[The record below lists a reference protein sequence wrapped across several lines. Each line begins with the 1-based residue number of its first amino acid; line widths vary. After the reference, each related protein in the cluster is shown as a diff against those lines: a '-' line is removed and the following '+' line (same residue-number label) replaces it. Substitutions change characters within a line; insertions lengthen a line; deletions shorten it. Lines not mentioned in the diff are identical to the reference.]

1 MLKQSLI
8 ALLTLSLLSVAAHA
22 AGSSEPEVTEAP
34 ATTTD
39 PWTQKWGDLGPD
51 YAAAEALVKEEKF
64 AEAITALEALPKQD
78 DPRVINYIAFSHRK
92 LGDTDKAIALYTK
105 ALEIAPEFTLA
116 REYLGEAYLQ
126 AKDMAKAKEQ
136 LAEIEKLCGNQD
148 CEEYKDLAEDI
159 KKAEAGAS

>member
-1 MLKQSLI
+1 MLKQTFA
-8 ALLTLSLLSVAAHA
+8 ALLALSLLSGAAYA
-22 AGSSEPEVTEAP
+22 AGSS
-34 ATTTD
+34 TTTTQEPAAAAD

-92 LGDTDKAIALYTK
+92 MGETDKAIALYTK

>member
-1 MLKQSLI
+1 MLKQTFA
-8 ALLTLSLLSVAAHA
+8 ALLALSLLSGAAYA
-22 AGSSEPEVTEAP
+22 AGSSTPEATEEPA
-34 ATTTD
+34 AAAD
-39 PWTQKWGDLGPD
+39 PWTEKWGNLGPD

-78 DPRVINYIAFSHRK
+78 DPRVINYIAFSTRK
-92 LGDTDKAIALYTK
+92 MGETDKAIALYTK

-126 AKDMAKAKEQ
+126 AKDMEKAKEQ